1 MAGLP
6 VTARPGGGLAQPWR
20 PGPRGGPS
28 GRDKLLKWSVFSRVF
43 RALPRMREG
52 RPTQLQASHGSV
64 TCLRNPRGHPPARG
78 VRPCVLSAPG
88 PPGEERAEDDE
99 RVDVSETASISAS
112 IAERYAQALF
122 ELARE
127 GDDLASLE
135 ADADA
140 LAAALDASEDLRK
153 VIASPRVTRDEMTAT
168 VAALA
173 GPLGLSKMT
182 ANTLGLMAGKR
193 RLFTL
198 PQFVAKLRGMIA
210 AEKGEVEAQVTS
222 AVALTDEQKTRIA
235 DLLRV
240 RFGRNIKLNT
250 SVDESLI
257 GGLIVKV
264 GSKMIDTSIR
274 AKLANLQNAMKEVG

>member
-1 MAGLP
+1 
-6 VTARPGGGLAQPWR
+6 
-20 PGPRGGPS
+20 
-28 GRDKLLKWSVFSRVF
+28 
-43 RALPRMREG
+43 
-52 RPTQLQASHGSV
+52 
-64 TCLRNPRGHPPARG
+64 
-78 VRPCVLSAPG
+78 VLSAPG
-88 PPGEERAEDDE
+88 PPGEERAKDDE

-153 VIASPRVTRDEMTAT
+153 VIASPRVTRDEMTAA

-173 GPLGLSKMT
+173 EPLGLSRMT
-182 ANTLGLMAGKR
+182 ANALGLMAEKR

>member
-1 MAGLP
+1 
-6 VTARPGGGLAQPWR
+6 
-20 PGPRGGPS
+20 
-28 GRDKLLKWSVFSRVF
+28 
-43 RALPRMREG
+43 
-52 RPTQLQASHGSV
+52 
-64 TCLRNPRGHPPARG
+64 
-78 VRPCVLSAPG
+78 VLSAPG

-127 GDDLASLE
+127 GDDLAALE

-140 LAAALDASEDLRK
+140 LAAALDASDDLRK
-153 VIASPRVTRDEMTAT
+153 VIASPRVTRDEMTAA

-173 GPLGLSKMT
+173 GPLGLSRMT
-182 ANTLGLMAGKR
+182 ANALGLMAEKR

-198 PQFVAKLRGMIA
+198 PQFVAKLRAMIA

-222 AVALTDEQKTRIA
+222 AVALSDEQKTRIA

>member
-1 MAGLP
+1 
-6 VTARPGGGLAQPWR
+6 
-20 PGPRGGPS
+20 
-28 GRDKLLKWSVFSRVF
+28 
-43 RALPRMREG
+43 
-52 RPTQLQASHGSV
+52 
-64 TCLRNPRGHPPARG
+64 
-78 VRPCVLSAPG
+78 VLSAPG

>member
-1 MAGLP
+1 
-6 VTARPGGGLAQPWR
+6 
-20 PGPRGGPS
+20 
-28 GRDKLLKWSVFSRVF
+28 
-43 RALPRMREG
+43 
-52 RPTQLQASHGSV
+52 
-64 TCLRNPRGHPPARG
+64 
-78 VRPCVLSAPG
+78 
-88 PPGEERAEDDE
+88 
-99 RVDVSETASISAS
+99 VDVSETASISAS

-122 ELARE
+122 EISRE
-127 GDDLASLE
+127 SGELDALE

-140 LAAALDASEDLRK
+140 LAGALDASEDLRHT
-153 VIASPRVTRDEMTAT
+153 IASPRIGRDEM
-168 VAALA
+168 VSLVEALA
-173 GPLGLSKMT
+173 GPMGLSKMT
-182 ANTLGLMAGKR
+182 ANTLGLMAEKR

-198 PQFVAKLRGMIA
+198 PQFVAKLRAMIA

-222 AVALTDEQKTRIA
+222 AVPLDDEQKTKIA

-250 SVDESLI
+250 SVDEDLI